1 MPDKFDKQ
9 TRSAIMSKIKG
20 KNTSLEVNFRKLL
33 WKDGLRGYRLHCKLP
48 GKPDVVFTKKKVAVF
63 IDGCFW
69 HKCPKCYK
77 EPKSRKKYWLPKIT
91 NNAMRDRKN
100 IQMLKK
106 EGFRVIRLWEHE
118 IKKNPEKCIE
128 RVNK

>member
-1 MPDKFDKQ
+1 MPDKFDKL
-9 TRSAIMSKIKG
+9 TRSAIMSKIKS

-33 WKDGLRGYRLHCKLP
+33 WKNGLRGYRLHYKLP
-48 GKPDVVFTKKKVAVF
+48 GKPDIVFTKKKVAVF

-100 IQMLKK
+100 IKILKK
-106 EGFRVIRLWEHE
+106 EGFEVVRLWEHE
-118 IKKNPEKCIE
+118 IKKNPEKCIGK
-128 RVNK
+128 VNK